1 MSEQELY
8 EIARKR
14 VLRRNRRWTFW
25 TLDLFVL
32 IISLVALIVSNGN
45 MLFVAGFLTWGA
57 IFTTHTIILA
67 FAESTEGSIE
77 NEVVKLRKAYE
88 REYEKPKRLE
98 LGEDGELTEAD
109 DLEHDD
115 AQRSRNPAR
124 S

>member
-25 TLDLFVL
+25 TLDLFVMIL
-32 IISLVALIVSNGN
+32 SLVALILSNGN
-45 MLFVAGFLTWGA
+45 MLVVAGFFTWGA
-57 IFTTHTIILA
+57 IFTAHTIILA

-88 REYEKPKRLE
+88 RDYEKPKRLE
-98 LGEDGELTEAD
+98 LGEDGELTEVD
-109 DLEHDD
+109 DREYED
-115 AQRSRNPAR
+115 AQRSRN

>member
-14 VLRRNRRWTFW
+14 VLRRNRRWMFW

-32 IISLVALIVSNGN
+32 IIALVALIVSGGN
-45 MLFVAGFLTWGA
+45 ILFVAGFLTWGA
-57 IFTTHTIILA
+57 IFTTHTIILG
-67 FAESTEGSIE
+67 FTESTDESIE

-98 LGEDGELTEAD
+98 LGEDGELTDVDER
-109 DLEHDD
+109 EQDD
-115 AQRSRNPAR
+115 AERSRNPAR
-124 S
+124 G